1 MASESFSFPRP
12 IPKNKNHCDE
22 VKSVVSMMSPPST
35 SSTGGSGFTATLP
48 VVVVAA
54 VVASLTSFL
63 IASSLFAKKSSR
75 DE

>member
-1 MASESFSFPRP
+1 MSGVDAVDVAF
-12 IPKNKNHCDE
+12 D
-22 VKSVVSMMSPPST
+22 VAVGGVGVSAC
-35 SSTGGSGFTATLP
+35 GFAE
-48 VVVVAA
+48 VVAA